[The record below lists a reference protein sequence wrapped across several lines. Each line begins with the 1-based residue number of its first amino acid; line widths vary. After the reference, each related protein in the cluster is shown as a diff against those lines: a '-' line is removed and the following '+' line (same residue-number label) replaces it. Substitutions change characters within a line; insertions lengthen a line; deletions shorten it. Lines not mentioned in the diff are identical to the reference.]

1 MKRRSGFTLLEA
13 MVALGVILL
22 LVGVMTSV
30 VGNVARSRDRSIAQ
44 GIQLQGA
51 MGAFELLGSA
61 ADTCFAGGA
70 EDQSAIQGG
79 PLNLRI
85 TRSGVPARRLRS
97 QDGAAS
103 VLGDRE
109 RFELGLD
116 GRDLFVSAEESN
128 AKSILMVDLVA
139 IRFRYFDGESWMNT
153 WDSSIDGLPRAI
165 ELSIWSDPW
174 PEGREPSW
182 MPKEDTELLE
192 SEVSQD
198 LEITASFDEEIPSPQ
213 KQRIVAIFDSVSH
226 TPAIDVVSTTE
237 DDSFGDFSP

>member
-30 VGNVARSRDRSIAQ
+30 VGDVARSRDRSIEE

-61 ADTCFAGGA
+61 ADTCFAGA
-70 EDQSAIQGG
+70 SEDQFAIQGG

-85 TRSGVPARRLRS
+85 TRSGVHARRLRN
-97 QDGAAS
+97 QDGATS

-116 GRDLFVSAEESN
+116 GRDLFVSGEESN
-128 AKSILMVDLVA
+128 ARSILMVDLVA

-182 MPKEDTELLE
+182 MPKEDPEFVE
-192 SEVSQD
+192 SEVSED
-198 LEITASFDEEIPSPQ
+198 LESTVAFDEEIPSPQ
-213 KQRIVAIFDSVSH
+213 RQRIVAIFDSASH
-226 TPAIDVVSTTE
+226 DAPIDAVSTTK